1 MSLRTSLDD
10 GVLRLTLDRPDRYN
24 AIDPD
29 LREALIDAFKTG
41 LKRTT
46 PFLIEVVM

>member
-1 MSLRTSLDD
+1 VR
-10 GVLRLTLDRPDRYN
+10 VETL
-24 AIDPD
+24 
-29 LREALIDAFKTG
+29 EALIDVFRAG